1 MFINH
6 KNISLISGGDQQKF
20 RQLMELTSDELLL
33 FATGFLRNKEIAEEV
48 VSDVFVKIW
57 KKRSE
62 LDKIK
67 NLKSYLF
74 ISVKNGC
81 LSYLRKAKKGQI
93 ISLEEISDFYFL
105 PVECSEDDSIGKETV
120 DQIYQAIEKLPPKC
134 KLAFTLAKINGLK
147 HKEIAEVMCI
157 SEKTV
162 NNHMVSAVKKI
173 CDMLKLSTKKS
184 ERRIP
189 FNRASIF

>member
-6 KNISLISGGDQQKF
+6 KNILLIAAGNQKVF
-20 RQLMELTSDELLL
+20 RQLMELTSDELLV
-33 FATGFLRNKEIAEEV
+33 FATGFLKNREIAEEV

-57 KKRSE
+57 KKRTE
-62 LDKIK
+62 LGKIK

-81 LSYLRKAKKGQI
+81 LSHLRRLKNDKI
-93 ISLEEISDFYFL
+93 ISLDEIKDFYFL
-105 PVECSEDDSIGKETV
+105 PVEDPEDDSVDKETV
-120 DQIYQAIEKLPPKC
+120 NKIYWAIEKLPPKC

-162 NNHMVSAVKKI
+162 NNHIVSAVKKI
-173 CDMLKLSTKKS
+173 SETLKLSVKS
-184 ERRIP
+184 TEPRTP
-189 FNRASIF
+189 FNQASIF

>member
-1 MFINH
+1 
-6 KNISLISGGDQQKF
+6 
-20 RQLMELTSDELLL
+20 MEVTSDELLL
-33 FATGFLRNKEIAEEV
+33 FATGFIRNKEIAEEI

-57 KKRSE
+57 EKRGE

-81 LSYLRKAKKGQI
+81 LSHLRKAKKSKI
-93 ISLEEISDFYFL
+93 ISLDEIQDFYFL
-105 PVECSEDDSIGKETV
+105 PVESPEDDLIDKEANN
-120 DQIYQAIEKLPPKC
+120 QIYQAIEKLPPKC
-134 KLAFTLAKINGLK
+134 KLAFSLAKINGLK

-173 CDMLKLSTKKS
+173 CDILKLNKKKS
-184 ERRIP
+184 EKRTP